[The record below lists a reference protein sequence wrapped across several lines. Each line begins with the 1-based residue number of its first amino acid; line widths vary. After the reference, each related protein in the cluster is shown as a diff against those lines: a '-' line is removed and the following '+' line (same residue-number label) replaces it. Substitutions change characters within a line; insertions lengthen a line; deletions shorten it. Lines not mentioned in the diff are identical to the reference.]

1 MSKIEEHNLMNND
14 FLRRAADT
22 LRVMGHPSRIKI
34 SLLLSQGRF
43 SVGEIAEICQIR
55 PNQTCEHLRLLK
67 QHGLLGSDKEGR
79 TVFYYIDSPR
89 LTGLLQ
95 CISDNCSRREQ

>member
-1 MSKIEEHNLMNND
+1 MSKVIEHNLMDNE
-14 FLRRAADT
+14 FLSRAAET

-34 SLLLSQGRF
+34 SLLLAEGRF
-43 SVGEIAEICQIR
+43 SVGEIAEICNIP

-67 QHGLLGSDKEGR
+67 QHGLLGSKKEGR

-89 LTGLLQ
+89 LTGLLH
-95 CISDNCSRREQ
+95 CISENCKLIQ

>member
-1 MSKIEEHNLMNND
+1 MNKDKEHKFTNKE
-14 FLRRAADT
+14 FLCRAAET
-22 LRVMGHPSRIKI
+22 LRVMGHPARIKI
-34 SLLLSQGRF
+34 SLLLTDGRF
-43 SVGEIAEICQIR
+43 SVGEIAEICNIP

-67 QHGLLGSDKEGR
+67 QHGLLGSEKEGR

-95 CISDNCSRREQ
+95 CISENCKKAE